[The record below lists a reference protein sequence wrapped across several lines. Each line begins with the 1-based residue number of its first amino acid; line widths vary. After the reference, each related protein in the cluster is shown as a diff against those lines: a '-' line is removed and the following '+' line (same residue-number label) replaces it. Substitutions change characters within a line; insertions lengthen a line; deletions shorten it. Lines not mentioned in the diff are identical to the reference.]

1 MLDENKILEIAR
13 YFKSTGPPFL
23 IHANLQSLIKKQ
35 MDVTTIQNNYII
47 GYLMSMIC
55 AFDDTKNEHDVCRE
69 KDCMKKSCLCLKEHA
84 IEIINS

>member
-1 MLDENKILEIAR
+1 
-13 YFKSTGPPFL
+13 
-23 IHANLQSLIKKQ
+23 